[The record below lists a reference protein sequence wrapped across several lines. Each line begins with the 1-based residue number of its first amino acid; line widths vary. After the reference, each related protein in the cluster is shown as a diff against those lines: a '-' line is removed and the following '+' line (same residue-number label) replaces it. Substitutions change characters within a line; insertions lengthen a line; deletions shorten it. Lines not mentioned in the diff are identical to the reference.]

1 MRYSLL
7 AGVAVVALS
16 LGAPLAY
23 AQDQSGTQERSGGA
37 AGAGGGAG
45 GSEMRGGASGGA
57 GVSHAGSSS
66 HLNGGANLNGG
77 AGSAALGSGTGASG
91 SSRNAAS
98 GSNREGSEQGME
110 KNGSRRHLGS
120 GAARHEHMG
129 SRGYDEEHRNR
140 VSTGARENSTRSPDE
155 MGSRENSGGVSSYS
169 RESAGGR
176 EGGRATA
183 HARLA
188 PEQRDRFVSAIRR
201 DHVATSEHVDFALN
215 VGVAVPGRYHYYPLP
230 EDIVSFVPEY
240 RGYDYFIADEQ
251 IVIID
256 PATHEIVDVIPEG

>member
-23 AQDQSGTQERSGGA
+23 AQDQSGTQERGGGA
-37 AGAGGGAG
+37 AGGAAGTGGTG
-45 GSEMRGGASGGA
+45 MHGGASA
-57 GVSHAGSSS
+57 SHAGSSS
-66 HLNGGANLNGG
+66 HLNGGASLNGG
-77 AGSAALGSGTGASG
+77 GAAASG
-91 SSRNAAS
+91 SSAGVS
-98 GSNREGSEQGME
+98 GSNRESSDQGTE
-110 KNGSRRHLGS
+110 ENGSRRHLGA
-120 GAARHEHMG
+120 GGYDREHRTRENMG
-129 SRGYDEEHRNR
+129 SRDKD
-140 VSTGARENSTRSPDE
+140 TRSPDE
-155 MGSRENSGGVSSYS
+155 MGARENRGGVSSSYS
-169 RESAGGR
+169 RESADGHGSA
-176 EGGRATA
+176 GA

-201 DHVATSEHVDFALN
+201 GGVATSEHVDFALN

-240 RGYDYFIADEQ
+240 RGYDYLIADEQ

>member
-23 AQDQSGTQERSGGA
+23 AQDQSGSQERSGGA
-37 AGAGGGAG
+37 AGGAA
-45 GSEMRGGASGGA
+45 GSEGTEMHGGASA
-57 GVSHAGSSS
+57 SHAGSSS
-66 HLNGGANLNGG
+66 HLNGSASLNGG
-77 AGSAALGSGTGASG
+77 GSAASGSSTGVSG

-98 GSNREGSEQGME
+98 GSNRESSEQGTE
-110 KNGSRRHLGS
+110 ENGNRRHLGS
-120 GAARHEHMG
+120 GAARHEHLGSGGYDREHRTRENMG
-129 SRGYDEEHRNR
+129 SR
-140 VSTGARENSTRSPDE
+140 ENGMRSPDE
-155 MGSRENSGGVSSYS
+155 MGARENRGGVSSYS

-176 EGGRATA
+176 ETA

-201 DHVATSEHVDFALN
+201 GGVATSEHVDFALN

-240 RGYDYFIADEQ
+240 RGYDYLIADEQ